1 MYGGTTPK
9 KERKERLGR
18 GRVLTVNIES
28 EVRLTYFDTSSK
40 KIACGAISYDHAV
53 AKIVAW
59 TWT

>member
-1 MYGGTTPK
+1 MGGLHPRK
-9 KERKERLGR
+9 KEKKDWAG

-40 KIACGAISYDHAV
+40 KIACGAVSYDHAV